1 MRVAGYGGLVLA
13 LPIVMWQIW
22 RFITPALHSGEQ
34 AVGVLFVVLPAE
46 APPSPAELRTV
57 EACAE
62 LLALTVAA
70 RSRIAELERTVA
82 TIAGLTAACETDVRG
97 V

>member
-1 MRVAGYGGLVLA
+1 MNMKSVN
-13 LPIVMWQIW
+13 
-22 RFITPALHSGEQ
+22 TSGKKRM
-34 AVGVLFVVLPAE
+34 PS
-46 APPSPAELRTV
+46 SPAELRTV

-70 RSRIAELERTVA
+70 RTRIAELERTVA